1 MSITEKIRDYLKTT
15 GRTQTYLCR
24 QTGLTSTAVSLVLGG
39 KRRLQLDEYCKICA
53 ALEVE
58 PGFFFEDQ

>member
-1 MSITEKIRDYLKTT
+1 MDISTKIRNYLKNT

-24 QTGLTSTAVSLVLGG
+24 QAGLTSTAMSLALGG
-39 KRRLQLDEYCKICA
+39 KRRLRLDEYHKICK

-58 PGFFFEDQ
+58 PGFFLSD

>member
-1 MSITEKIRDYLKTT
+1 MDIATNIRSYMKDT

-24 QTGLTSTAVSLVLGG
+24 KTGLSTTAMSLSLSG
-39 KRRLQLDEYCKICA
+39 KRRIRLDEYCKICK

-58 PGFFFEDQ
+58 PGFFLTE